1 MPHGYNDWEWFWM
14 TPEQKQNAITAEQNA
29 AIGSQQVA
37 ANTSAEQRQQQAF
50 KQQQQAVKQAQG
62 LYSQMQDPAF
72 QAKQRQDVTQVAGE
86 QAERAGSGAG
96 RAANTAARTAGLNP
110 GQAAATGSR
119 AASDV
124 YSNYYNQAY
133 QQQQQ
138 QAQNKMNQMF
148 QNLQIQMGIAPG
160 QQGTYGTQ
168 GYQDPNSP
176 IDTILGTGLG
186 LVKLGAEATQPSDE
200 NLKDNIQET
209 DLLEPVSKNVRQI
222 SYTYKGSNH
231 PENGI
236 SAQDLEKTPLKSTV
250 IDTPE
255 GKMVDTKR
263 LTTANTG
270 MIADLAR
277 KVDKILQFYKESA

>member
-29 AIGSQQVA
+29 TIGAQQA
-37 ANTSAEQRQQQAF
+37 GANTSAEERQKAAF
-50 KQQQQAVKQAQG
+50 KAQQEAAKRAQG
-62 LYSQMQDPAF
+62 LFTQMQDPAY
-72 QAKQRQDVTQVAGE
+72 QAQQRQNATQVAGE
-86 QAERAGSGAG
+86 QAERAGAGAG
-96 RAANTAARTAGLNP
+96 RVANTAARTAGLNP

-124 YSNYYNQAY
+124 YSGAYNQAY
-133 QQQQQ
+133 VQQ
-138 QAQNKMNQMF
+138 QAQAQNQMNQML
-148 QNLQIQMGIAPG
+148 QNLQLQMGINPG
-160 QQGTYGTQ
+160 QQGSYGTQ
-168 GYQDPNSP
+168 GMQDSNTMWDS
-176 IDTILGTGLG
+176 L
-186 LVKLGAEATQPSDE
+186 LGAGAGVTGAFASSDE
-200 NLKDNIQET
+200 KVKDNIQET
-209 DLLEPVSKNVRQI
+209 DLLDPVSKNVRQI
-222 SYTYKGSNH
+222 SYTYKGSDH

-250 IDTPE
+250 VDTPQ

>member
-14 TPEQKQNAITAEQNA
+14 TPEQKQNAITSEQNA
-29 AIGSQQVA
+29 AIGGQQVA
-37 ANTSAEQRQQQAF
+37 ANTSAEQRQQEAF
-50 KQQQQAVKQAQG
+50 KQQQEAVKQAQG

-110 GQAAATGSR
+110 GQAAASGSR

-168 GYQDPNSP
+168 GYQDPNTMWDS
-176 IDTILGTGLG
+176 L
-186 LVKLGAEATQPSDE
+186 LGAGAGVTGAFASSDE
-200 NLKDNIQET
+200 GVKDNIQET

-222 SYTYKGSNH
+222 SYTYKGSDH

-250 IDTPE
+250 IDTPQ